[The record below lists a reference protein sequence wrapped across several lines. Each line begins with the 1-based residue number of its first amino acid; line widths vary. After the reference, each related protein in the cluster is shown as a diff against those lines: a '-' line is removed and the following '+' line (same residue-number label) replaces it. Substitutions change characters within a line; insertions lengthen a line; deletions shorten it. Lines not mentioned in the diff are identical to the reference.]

1 VERHIA
7 DGLEAI
13 FEDSR
18 VRNLKEHEIRILI
31 EDDYQIRTERQELK
45 EQEAILVQ
53 GQEICKQISMRS
65 DLGPVIMA
73 GIACRIELTL
83 ISSTNLASSNNS
95 RPQIINAQVATTLTF
110 QRLLCHNEFKAKR
123 LTTSKRLRGSGSGP
137 L

>member
-1 VERHIA
+1 MERHIA

-18 VRNLKEHEIRILI
+18 VRNLKEHEIRTLI

-53 GQEICKQISMRS
+53 GQEICKQFSMRS
-65 DLGPVIMA
+65 DLGPVTMA
-73 GIACRIELTL
+73 RIACRIGLTL
-83 ISSTNLASSNNS
+83 ICSTNLASSNNS
-95 RPQIINAQVATTLTF
+95 RRQIINAQVTTTLTF
-110 QRLLCHNEFKAKR
+110 QRLFCPNEFKAKR
-123 LTTSKRLRGSGSGP
+123 LTTSKRLRGRGSGP